1 MKNLLIPSH
10 IAILGYLGALSLMS
24 KLQEGDSMRPVD
36 KKGNIVPSDV
46 DYVDTWKAMEE
57 CVKLGLTKSIG
68 VSNFNSEQI
77 QRVLD
82 VATIRPVVN
91 QVNTKSTDT

>member
-1 MKNLLIPSH
+1 
-10 IAILGYLGALSLMS
+10 MS
-24 KLQEGDSMRPVD
+24 KLQEGDSLLPVD
-36 KKGNIVPSDV
+36 EKGNILTNDV

-57 CVKLGLTKSIG
+57 CVELGLTKSIG
-68 VSNFNSEQI
+68 LSNFNSAQI

-91 QVNTKSTDT
+91 QVNTTVNRYIIDTYDHHYSYTILL